1 MLVPALVALLGITA
15 GTLYQKRF
23 CTGFDLRTG
32 SVIQFGSSAIV
43 TAIAIALFT
52 EFQITWTGQFVFALG
67 WLVLVL
73 SIGAISLL
81 NLLIRSG
88 SAVNVA
94 SLFYLTPL
102 STALIA
108 WFAFGETLPP
118 LSLVGM
124 VLAVGG
130 VYLVVRR

>member
-1 MLVPALVALLGITA
+1 
-15 GTLYQKRF
+15 R
-23 CTGFDLRTG
+23 
-32 SVIQFGSSAIV
+32 
-43 TAIAIALFT
+43 
-52 EFQITWTGQFVFALG
+52 
-67 WLVLVL
+67 
-73 SIGAISLL
+73 
-81 NLLIRSG
+81 G

-108 WFAFGETLPP
+108 WGVFGETLPT

-130 VYLVVRR
+130 VYWVVRVAPRPVRPV